1 MIFVIEKVK
10 TTVSWTYVTEDLNSE
25 EIVGTF
31 YEKELQKTNQAEFT
45 NEEVIKKK
53 SGNLYF
59 KWKGYDNSFNSWK
72 YKKDIV

>member
-25 EIVGTF
+25 EMVGTF

-45 NEEVIKKK
+45 NEEVINKKVVTYIL
-53 SGNLYF
+53 SGKVMIILLIAGNI
-59 KWKGYDNSFNSWK
+59 
-72 YKKDIV
+72 KKT

>member
-31 YEKELQKTNQAEFT
+31 YEKELQKTNQTEFT
-45 NEEVIKKK
+45 IEEVINKKVITYIL
-53 SGNLYF
+53 SGKVIIICFIAGNI
-59 KWKGYDNSFNSWK
+59 
-72 YKKDIV
+72 KKT